1 MMIGDLPI
9 MGRGGI
15 QKCSV
20 IIYPSLVKSKSVLG
34 NFNMGIPGHTHFF
47 PLVAKIVTFRVLIWS
62 MFTISGANNVK
73 KKARITFKIVF
84 RSSTHGFHMGI
95 PKI

>member
-1 MMIGDLPI
+1 MTWENEHDDWRFAYYGA
-9 MGRGGI
+9 RSI
-15 QKCSV
+15 QNCSV

-34 NFNMGIPGHTHFF
+34 NFKMGIPGHTHFF

-73 KKARITFKIVF
+73 KKGENHIFKKNCV
-84 RSSTHGFHMGI
+84 SV
-95 PKI
+95 